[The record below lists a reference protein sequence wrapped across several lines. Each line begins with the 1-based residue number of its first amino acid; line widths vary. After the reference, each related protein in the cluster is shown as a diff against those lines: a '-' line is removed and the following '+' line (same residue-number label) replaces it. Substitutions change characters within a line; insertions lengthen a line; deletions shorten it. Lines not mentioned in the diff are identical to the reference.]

1 MKKNLILSFVFF
13 AISLWMASYIVLP
26 YFAIGGIQYYW
37 YDNKNP
43 VNVLINIILPSLIF
57 AVSLY
62 FANVHF
68 GKALPIVRFP
78 SLWMIGIILIFA
90 LISFGIFAGVMII
103 FPFYLTSHLGVA
115 FFLGQLA
122 LVDLLMCSVV
132 AFKRS
137 WQKAKR
143 VPTK

>member
-26 YFAIGGIQYYW
+26 YFAIGGIQHYW
-37 YDNKNP
+37 YDYKNP
-43 VNVLINIILPSLIF
+43 VNALINIILPSLIF
-57 AVSLY
+57 GVSLY

-78 SLWMIGIILIFA
+78 VLWMIGIVLIFA
-90 LISFGIFAGVMII
+90 LMSFGIFAGVMMV
-103 FPFYLTSHLGVA
+103 FPHNLTTHLGVA

-132 AFKRS
+132 AFKRGC
-137 WQKAKR
+137 QKAKR
-143 VPTK
+143 VRAK

>member
-26 YFAIGGIQYYW
+26 YFAIGGIHYYW
-37 YDNKNP
+37 YDFKNP

-57 AVSLY
+57 AVCLY

-78 SLWMIGIILIFA
+78 VLWMIGIVLIFA
-90 LISFGIFAGVMII
+90 LISFGIFAGVMML
-103 FPFYLTSHLGVA
+103 PYTLTSHLGVA

-122 LVDLLMCSVV
+122 LVDLLMCSVL
-132 AFKRS
+132 ALKRS

>member
-43 VNVLINIILPSLIF
+43 VNVLINIILPSCIF
-57 AVSLY
+57 AVCLY

-78 SLWMIGIILIFA
+78 VLWMIGIVLIFA
-90 LISFGIFAGVMII
+90 LISFGIFAGVMVI
-103 FPFYLTSHLGVA
+103 FPYTLTSHLGVA

-122 LVDLLMCSVV
+122 LVDLLMCSVL

-137 WQKAKR
+137 YQKAKR

>member
-26 YFAIGGIQYYW
+26 YFAIGGIHYYW
-37 YDNKNP
+37 YDFKNP
-43 VNVLINIILPSLIF
+43 VNVLIDIILPSLIF
-57 AVSLY
+57 GVCLY

-78 SLWMIGIILIFA
+78 VLWMVGIVLILA
-90 LISFGIFAGVMII
+90 LISFGIFAGVMMI
-103 FPFYLTSHLGVA
+103 FPHNLTTHLGIA

-122 LVDLLMCSVV
+122 LVDLLMCSAL

-137 WQKAKR
+137 WQQAKR
-143 VPTK
+143 VIAK

>member
-26 YFAIGGIQYYW
+26 YFAIGGIEYYW
-37 YDNKNP
+37 YNYKDP
-43 VNVLINIILPSLIF
+43 VNALINIILPSLIF
-57 AVSLY
+57 AVCLF

-78 SLWMIGIILIFA
+78 VLWMIGIILIFA
-90 LISFGIFAGVMII
+90 LISFGIFIGVMMI

-137 WQKAKR
+137 LQKAKR

>member
-26 YFAIGGIQYYW
+26 YFAIGGIHYYW
-37 YDNKNP
+37 YNYKDP
-43 VNVLINIILPSLIF
+43 VNALINIILPSLVF
-57 AVSLY
+57 AVCLY

-78 SLWMIGIILIFA
+78 VLWMIGIVLIFA
-90 LISFGIFAGVMII
+90 LISFGIFIGVMMI

-137 WQKAKR
+137 LQKAKKA
-143 VPTK
+143 PTK